1 LSATSAFPRR
11 AYLASILGGKHPA
24 LSRESGM
31 TRLFTRCFGEEDA
44 QDLIE
49 YALLSALLALVCITA
64 ALELSRIVEF
74 FAAVGQFLDA
84 AI

>member
-1 LSATSAFPRR
+1 
-11 AYLASILGGKHPA
+11 
-24 LSRESGM
+24 M
-31 TRLFTRCFGEEDA
+31 TRLMTRLVGEEDA

-49 YALLSALLALVCITA
+49 YALLCALLALVCITA

>member
-1 LSATSAFPRR
+1 MTQR
-11 AYLASILGGKHPA
+11 
-24 LSRESGM
+24 M
-31 TRLFTRCFGEEDA
+31 TRFIRNDEG

-64 ALELSRIVEF
+64 ALQLTQVREF
-74 FAAVGQFLDA
+74 FVVVGQFLDG

>member
-1 LSATSAFPRR
+1 
-11 AYLASILGGKHPA
+11 
-24 LSRESGM
+24 M
-31 TRLFTRCFGEEDA
+31 TRRMTRFIRNDEA

-64 ALELSRIVEF
+64 ALQLTRVREF
-74 FAAVGQFLDA
+74 FAIVGQFLDG

>member
-1 LSATSAFPRR
+1 
-11 AYLASILGGKHPA
+11 
-24 LSRESGM
+24 M
-31 TRLFTRCFGEEDA
+31 TRLVTRLIGEEDG

-64 ALELSRIVEF
+64 ALELTKIREF
-74 FAAVGQFLDA
+74 FVAVGQFLDA

>member
-1 LSATSAFPRR
+1 
-11 AYLASILGGKHPA
+11 
-24 LSRESGM
+24 M
-31 TRLFTRCFGEEDA
+31 TRRMTHFIRNDEA

-64 ALELSRIVEF
+64 ALQLTRVREF
-74 FAAVGQFLDA
+74 FAIVGQFLDA

>member
-1 LSATSAFPRR
+1 
-11 AYLASILGGKHPA
+11 
-24 LSRESGM
+24 M
-31 TRLFTRCFGEEDA
+31 TRLTRRFANEDDG

-64 ALELSRIVEF
+64 ALQLTRIREF
-74 FAAVGQFLDA
+74 FVAVGQFLDA

>member
-1 LSATSAFPRR
+1 
-11 AYLASILGGKHPA
+11 
-24 LSRESGM
+24 M
-31 TRLFTRCFGEEDA
+31 TRRLTRLAREEDA

-64 ALELSRIVEF
+64 ALQLTQIREF
-74 FAAVGQFLDA
+74 FVAVGQILDE